1 MAKYFLKR
9 HTEPQK
15 EVVAKIVDEL
25 LKRDNIFPS
34 TSEQASPVVTIKK
47 LIGSDRLCI
56 NYRQFNAFITTDGLF
71 EYKRLPFG
79 LKNARAA
86 FI

>member
-25 LKRDNIFPS
+25 LKRDNIFSS